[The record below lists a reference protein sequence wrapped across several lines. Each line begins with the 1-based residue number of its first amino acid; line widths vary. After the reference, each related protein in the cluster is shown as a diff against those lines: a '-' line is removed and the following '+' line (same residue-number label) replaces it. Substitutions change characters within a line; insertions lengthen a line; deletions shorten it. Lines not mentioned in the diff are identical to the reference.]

1 MMRSGSMAI
10 ALWMSCA
17 VTASAAP
24 FAYVPN
30 EGSGTVSVI
39 DTASD
44 TVVAEIAAGSK
55 PRGIAV
61 SRDGSRVFVS
71 DQPANALLVI
81 DAGHRR
87 VESSIPLGESPEGV
101 YISPDGALFAAASE
115 ISNAVILIDAHAG
128 KEVG

>member
-1 MMRSGSMAI
+1 MRSGSEV
-10 ALWMSCA
+10 ALWAFLSYGCA
-17 VTASAAP
+17 ALAAP

-44 TVVAEIAAGSK
+44 TVVGEIAAGQK

-61 SRDGSRVFVS
+61 SGDGTRVFVT

-81 DAGHRR
+81 DTATRAIASR
-87 VESSIPLGESPEGV
+87 APLGESPEGLSL
-101 YISPDGALFAAASE
+101 SPDG
-115 ISNAVILIDAHAG
+115 
-128 KEVG
+128 